1 MEALVH
7 VCQFYFPDH
16 VHFENEFTNESIYD
30 TINDLS
36 LTINDTLFNCNWK
49 NKMRD
54 CSQTFSPV
62 LTDLGRCFTFNS
74 PNSDEI
80 FTERCDFFSLNH
92 GWTWRVVGDCITGL
106 LNVCF
111 VYLQI

>member
-7 VCQFYFPDH
+7 VCQFYFPEH
-16 VHFENEFTNESIYD
+16 VNFENEFTNESIYD
-30 TINDLS
+30 TINDLA

-62 LTDLGRCFTFNS
+62 LTDLGICFTFNS

-80 FTERCDFFSLNH
+80 FTERCEFFL
-92 GWTWRVVGDCITGL
+92 V
-106 LNVCF
+106 
-111 VYLQI
+111 